1 MNNFNIENVFST
13 SIEKEVYSFKIL
25 DNYFFLNDAF
35 LLVDEEFNLIEKIK
49 IDESNDFIILDDNII
64 FINKEKR
71 NISLHKKEDLLKS
84 LKSY

>member
-1 MNNFNIENVFST
+1 MFST

-49 IDESNDFIILDDNII
+49 IDEGNDFIILDDNII

>member
-1 MNNFNIENVFST
+1 M
-13 SIEKEVYSFKIL
+13 

-49 IDESNDFIILDDNII
+49 IDEGHDFIILDDNII
-64 FINKEKR
+64 FISKGG
-71 NISLHKKEDLLKS
+71 NISLHKKKDLLKS